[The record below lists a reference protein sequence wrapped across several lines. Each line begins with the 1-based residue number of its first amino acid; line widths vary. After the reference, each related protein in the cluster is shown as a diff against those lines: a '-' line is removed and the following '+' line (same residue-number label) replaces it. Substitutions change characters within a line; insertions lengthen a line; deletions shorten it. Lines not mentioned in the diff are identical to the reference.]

1 MRDLPTSRTPA
12 RLPRTTLVLGC
23 ALALTLVPGF
33 VQAQVPAR
41 HNTEVSLPHPA
52 TIRDLIQPML
62 IDSVE
67 ELAAWIQDGATVG
80 QCSIADNILHCE
92 CIAYESEEL
101 GTISIGRLSLWP
113 ADGSSKAS
121 IILEHGYSSNPSLGE
136 FNVHWMTDINQEL
149 DERTNHQLALLHL
162 PELSEE
168 KQRLR
173 ARGESLNTYEQALLI
188 VDPTLDN
195 DPNTWV
201 MGSFNYVAANK
212 SPIPQL
218 LSAMD
223 HGEHTNIGKNLYR
236 VLQSSFTPPPKEQQF
251 RESRPITLSK
261 DASYMRAER
270 ISWQTTVHHTF
281 TKLRTKCAYGIRL
294 EARSDNGPG
303 NTLTNPKFTE
313 GHWSVST
320 MKNEAILGVGKKKSM
335 RAERPIDQSGWL
347 PPRLRTSTDNI
358 ELGGP
363 AYYFEPLTM
372 GIAPA
377 LSLGNWYGG
386 QLHLM
391 RPSQGQDIW
400 KREWMEVTLG
410 YDPGEDDTPLVW
422 SAIGRANLGDSKTH
436 VSTSLEAGEDLV
448 WSAARLDR
456 EAWSR
461 SWRQDRVGLALHQD
475 GLFLQLY
482 GIQDQAIVEG
492 QENTLEGG
500 LDLATRVP
508 MSERLHIDVLMR
520 ERSGRPDTEPA
531 GMDSMQSDVFRHR
544 FQGAVSL
551 GGNHG
556 DRRKAW
562 ADWMA
567 GTLIESEVS
576 RESNARLSTSTG
588 NALLAASAGLEF
600 EGRFEGRFGD
610 PITHRISPQ
619 IDLFA
624 TPFGFEKQPDASDE
638 DADDTLAWLIGAV
651 HLKQSLKKYID
662 FDFPLLLEV
671 PVSLWGATG
680 QFSNGL
686 WSVAG
691 QITTSSYYG
700 GPKPAF
706 GSARIGLMGPLTSSS
721 NKRTDVDASA
731 LTHLAGGF
739 SATYWS
745 STLDPLARNLLG
757 LSSFQQPTTPA
768 THILVRDT
776 FEAASSA
783 ASPSRIWSHGGGIYF
798 GSPSVGFEL
807 GSTLYYTPTTNA
819 YGGSASVQLAPRS
832 SWPGRAGWSISGMAG
847 YNKPSEDPR
856 ELMFLLGLSVPMA
869 W

>member
-12 RLPRTTLVLGC
+12 RLARTTLVLGC

-101 GTISIGRLSLWP
+101 GTIAIQKLVVWPLDSDENRSVVLEGAGRSTKSEGEITVDWIADIQGDVDPIRMLST
-113 ADGSSKAS
+113 S
-121 IILEHGYSSNPSLGE
+121 
-136 FNVHWMTDINQEL
+136 
-149 DERTNHQLALLHL
+149 
-162 PELSEE
+162 
-168 KQRLR
+168 
-173 ARGESLNTYEQALLI
+173 
-188 VDPTLDN
+188 DPTLVIYLDRLSSSAPAVFPSQEPDIHLLRMGDLRYLPDKAN
-195 DPNTWV
+195 GMFWDFEETRYSTPEYGKPNSTIWLEQDSTQ
-201 MGSFNYVAANK
+201 MHASHASLTA
-212 SPIPQL
+212 SPTRFKTNNCRPTIELTDRNP
-218 LSAMD
+218 
-223 HGEHTNIGKNLYR
+223 TNIHEVDKPTFKGKTWE
-236 VLQSSFTPPPKEQQF
+236 VQSNDQYPIIKRDRTITSDHPP
-251 RESRPITLSK
+251 
-261 DASYMRAER
+261 
-270 ISWQTTVHHTF
+270 
-281 TKLRTKCAYGIRL
+281 
-294 EARSDNGPG
+294 
-303 NTLTNPKFTE
+303 
-313 GHWSVST
+313 
-320 MKNEAILGVGKKKSM
+320 
-335 RAERPIDQSGWL
+335 DQSGWL

-358 ELGGP
+358 ELSAP

-391 RPSQGQDIW
+391 QPSRGQDIW

-422 SAIGRANLGDSKTH
+422 STIGRANLGDSKTH
-436 VSTSLEAGEDLV
+436 ISTSLEAGEDLV

-492 QENTLEGG
+492 QNNTLEGG

-520 ERSGRPDTEPA
+520 ERSGRPDVELEPDDTDPA
-531 GMDSMQSDVFRHR
+531 QTDVFRHR

-600 EGRFEGRFGD
+600 EGRFGRD
-610 PITHRISPQ
+610 THRISPQ
-619 IDLFA
+619 IDLYA
-624 TPFGFEKQPDASDE
+624 TPFGFEKQPDALDE
-638 DADDTLAWLIGAV
+638 DANDTLAWLIGAV
-651 HLKQSLKKYID
+651 HLKQSLND
-662 FDFPLLLEV
+662 LNLAL
-671 PVSLWGATG
+671 
-680 QFSNGL
+680 
-686 WSVAG
+686 SVW
-691 QITTSSYYG
+691 SSYGRHEKNYWTTVLSRQRRWGNGSGCGVTSGAVGPIGERSVSDRVEVDGSIRCNGSLG
-700 GPKPAF
+700 GN
-706 GSARIGLMGPLTSSS
+706 LQLWT
-721 NKRTDVDASA
+721 
-731 LTHLAGGF
+731 
-739 SATYWS
+739 
-745 STLDPLARNLLG
+745 STLDPVARNLLG
-757 LSSFQQPTTPA
+757 LSSFQQPITPA

-783 ASPSRIWSHGGGIYF
+783 ASSSRIWSHGTGFYL
-798 GSPSVGFEL
+798 GSPNEGFEL

-832 SWPGRAGWSISGMAG
+832 SWPGRAGWSVRGMAG
-847 YNKPSEDPR
+847 YNKPSGDPR